1 MAAAE
6 APGAGW
12 RALVQ
17 EISWA
22 AVRRAGAD
30 HSELAWLP
38 GVVEEKLAE
47 YLGDEGVTELLYEEV
62 VVWAAKLLGE
72 RPPSPRLRPTPAPAV
87 RGLARAFR
95 R

>member
-30 HSELAWLP
+30 HAELAWLP
-38 GVVEEKLAE
+38 GVVDEKLGA
-47 YLGDEGVTELLYEEV
+47 YVGDEGVTELLYEEV
-62 VVWAAKLLGE
+62 VAWAAKLLSE
-72 RPPSPRLRPTPAPAV
+72 RPPTPRLRPAPAPAA